1 MKNLRKLFHLSLLAF
16 VLICVAGIQ
25 LNYVSSIDNSD
36 NSVNITTNDH
46 RPEGDV
52 EGVWVP
58 SGRLANA
65 HHRPEGDVE
74 GVWVPSGRLANA
86 HHRPEGDVEGVWV
99 PSGRQA

>member
-1 MKNLRKLFHLSLLAF
+1 MKNLRKLFHLSLLVL

-25 LNYVSSIDNSD
+25 LNYVSGIENTDNT
-36 NSVNITTNDH
+36 VNIANNDY
-46 RPEGDV
+46 
-52 EGVWVP
+52 
-58 SGRLANA
+58 
-65 HHRPEGDVE
+65 RPEGDVE

>member
-25 LNYVSSIDNSD
+25 LNYVSSIENTD
-36 NSVNITTNDH
+36 NSVNIVTNDH
-46 RPEGDV
+46 HPEGDV
-52 EGVWVP
+52 EAVWCP
-58 SGRLANA
+58 SGRLASA

-74 GVWVPSGRLANA
+74 AVWC
-86 HHRPEGDVEGVWV
+86 